1 MAFENQV
8 LSLFYSGN
16 YILLFFLLLAEGPII
31 GFIASH
37 LSSMGYL
44 NIFLV
49 SIVYFLGDFV
59 GDILH
64 YLVGIFL
71 SKTHNRFFK
80 KRFVKL
86 NKLLQSK
93 KVKYLDKL
101 IEKDFFLAL
110 LVIKL
115 TPPISSIGLIGLGIR
130 KTNIIKFIKNT
141 AVICLMVEIPIVLL
155 GYFTG
160 ITAQT
165 FLKFQSIY
173 ARLIFLI
180 LVAIICIY
188 LMNRIKKYISK
199 QIIKKEN

>member
-173 ARLIFLI
+173 VRLIFLI

>member
-1 MAFENQV
+1 MTLENQIF
-8 LSLFYSGN
+8 SLFYSGN

-49 SIVYFLGDFV
+49 FIIYFLGDLL

-64 YLVGIFL
+64 YFIGIFL

-80 KRFVKL
+80 KKFVKIDS
-86 NKLLQSK
+86 LLKSK
-93 KVKYLDKL
+93 NVRYMDKL
-101 IEKDFFLAL
+101 IEKDLFLAL

-115 TPPISSIGLIGLGIR
+115 TPPISSIGLISLGIR
-130 KTNIIKFIKNT
+130 KTNILKFIKNT

-160 ITAQT
+160 ISAQT
-165 FLKFQSIY
+165 FLKFQSFY
-173 ARLIFLI
+173 GKAIFLI
-180 LVAIICIY
+180 IVTVICIY
-188 LMNRIKKYISK
+188 LMNLMKKYISK
-199 QIIKKEN
+199 KIIKKEN